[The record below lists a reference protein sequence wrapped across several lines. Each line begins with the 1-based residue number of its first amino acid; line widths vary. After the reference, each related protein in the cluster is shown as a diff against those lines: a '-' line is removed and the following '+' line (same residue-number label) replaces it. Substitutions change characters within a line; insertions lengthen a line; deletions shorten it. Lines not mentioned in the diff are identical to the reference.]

1 MEKENDKAQ
10 EGEKSENQIEEIKPL
25 SEQDF
30 IKNDDPKQIISDLTN
45 KIILLEKVNND
56 LKAKNESLVKN
67 NFKNKSLGLKSSL
80 IGIKLGL
87 ASQILMKKANSDS
100 SKLAD
105 MIKEKEDLQEI
116 NEKMLD
122 LLTEKE
128 LENED
133 LMEKLKNY
141 ELNSKLEIEQNEE
154 KIRTL
159 EEKLKFLEDSKDS
172 NTQDIDEIINE
183 YTSFQEKLK
192 LQIKELSSKEE
203 ELIEQNNLKE
213 TTIQKLSE
221 EITDLQIKIYQ
232 LKTQSEK
239 MEKIQEREYYEQ
251 DKLISENNQMK
262 KNNEYLN
269 EKIKLME
276 ENIKK
281 INKSKEEDISVLEN
295 KLQEEKDYLK
305 NYKQSKAEEI
315 IKLKNQIN
323 KSELDIKFLSD
334 KLSQNEKN
342 INQEKEK
349 SYIYQTNLEKK
360 TKEIK
365 EINEYSKKLL
375 ANKDNIITQYEEKIS
390 EMAKEKNELISQNK
404 ELIDKLKTKTD
415 EITEAKSLENILNEE
430 EEKENLEFYA
440 KENKL
445 LNEEINGLKEQL
457 AVKSKDTSEIKSL
470 NEENIKLKIKN
481 EEVLNENESMK
492 SQLDEYKK
500 QELKNKLLLFKK
512 QTSENVAKL
521 RGAKRNMDKI
531 NYEKQ
536 MNALKQLKEEEKK
549 NYESQIKKLRMEIAI
564 MKMKNAKQKAL
575 INNTNEKIKNLGLK
589 NDNINEINQEQ
600 NYFVYAALILFLFI
614 LFFLDTKI

>member
-1 MEKENDKAQ
+1 MEKENDKTQ

-45 KIILLEKVNND
+45 KIILLEKANND
-56 LKAKNESLVKN
+56 LKAKNENLVKN

-80 IGIKLGL
+80 IGMKLGL

-141 ELNSKLEIEQNEE
+141 ELKSKLEIEQNEE

-334 KLSQNEKN
+334 KLNQNEKN

-457 AVKSKDTSEIKSL
+457 AVKGKDTSEIKSL

-521 RGAKRNMDKI
+521 RGAKRNVDKI

-589 NDNINEINQEQ
+589 NDNVNEINQEQ

-614 LFFLDTKI
+614 LFFLDTKM

>member
-1 MEKENDKAQ
+1 
-10 EGEKSENQIEEIKPL
+10 
-25 SEQDF
+25 
-30 IKNDDPKQIISDLTN
+30 
-45 KIILLEKVNND
+45 
-56 LKAKNESLVKN
+56 
-67 NFKNKSLGLKSSL
+67 
-80 IGIKLGL
+80 
-87 ASQILMKKANSDS
+87 
-100 SKLAD
+100 
-105 MIKEKEDLQEI
+105 
-116 NEKMLD
+116 
-122 LLTEKE
+122 
-128 LENED
+128 
-133 LMEKLKNY
+133 
-141 ELNSKLEIEQNEE
+141 
-154 KIRTL
+154 
-159 EEKLKFLEDSKDS
+159 
-172 NTQDIDEIINE
+172 
-183 YTSFQEKLK
+183 
-192 LQIKELSSKEE
+192 
-203 ELIEQNNLKE
+203 
-213 TTIQKLSE
+213 
-221 EITDLQIKIYQ
+221 
-232 LKTQSEK
+232 

-251 DKLISENNQMK
+251 DKLISENNLMK

-334 KLSQNEKN
+334 KINQNEKN

-512 QTSENVAKL
+512 QTSEKVAKL
-521 RGAKRNMDKI
+521 RGAKRNVDKI

-564 MKMKNAKQKAL
+564 MKMKNAKQKTL
-575 INNTNEKIKNLGLK
+575 INKTNEKIKNLGLK
-589 NDNINEINQEQ
+589 NGNVNEINQEQ

>member
-281 INKSKEEDISVLEN
+281 INKSKEEDINILEN

-457 AVKSKDTSEIKSL
+457 AVKVKDTSEIKSL

>member
-45 KIILLEKVNND
+45 KIILLEKANND
-56 LKAKNESLVKN
+56 LKAKNENLVKN

-154 KIRTL
+154 KIRSL

-172 NTQDIDEIINE
+172 NTQDIDDIINE

-213 TTIQKLSE
+213 NTIQKLSE

-415 EITEAKSLENILNEE
+415 EISDAKSLENILNEE

-457 AVKSKDTSEIKSL
+457 AVKDKDTSEIKSL

-614 LFFLDTKI
+614 LFFLDTKM